1 MTAVH
6 FLISSKEHTM
16 KAWHAGILLLLAL
29 PLAAQHQQHM
39 KSAAAPQAE
48 ADHHAFLQA
57 EREAIERGEGFGMAL
72 AADKNGYPG
81 PKHVLDMKKELKLT
95 AAQEAAMQ
103 KLMAQMK
110 EKALAKGKD
119 VLAAE
124 KRLEELF
131 AQGKSEDEL
140 REETYRVASL
150 RAELRWVHLS
160 THLAARKILTPEQIA
175 AYQHLRHSAG
185 M

>member
-1 MTAVH
+1 
-6 FLISSKEHTM
+6 M
-16 KAWHAGILLLLAL
+16 KTLCGGILLLLTL
-29 PLAAQHQQHM
+29 PLAAQHEQHM
-39 KSAAAPQAE
+39 KSPTVTPQAM
-48 ADHHAFLQA
+48 AQHHAFLEA

-81 PKHVLDMKKELKLT
+81 PKHVLDMKTELKLT
-95 AAQEAAMQ
+95 RAQEAAMQ
-103 KLMAQMK
+103 KLMAGMK

-119 VLAAE
+119 VLLAE
-124 KRLEELF
+124 KRLEEYF

-150 RAELRWVHLS
+150 RAELRWVHLAA
-160 THLAARKILTPEQIA
+160 HLAARKILTQEQIVT
-175 AYQHLRHSAG
+175 YQQMRHGAG

>member
-1 MTAVH
+1 MKRLCLGMM
-6 FLISSKEHTM
+6 LI
-16 KAWHAGILLLLAL
+16 LAL
-29 PLAAQHQQHM
+29 PLAAQHEQHM
-39 KSAAAPQAE
+39 KSQTAAAPQAT
-48 ADHHAFLQA
+48 AQHHAFLDA
-57 EREAIERGEGFGMAL
+57 EREAIEKGEGFGMAL
-72 AADKNGYPG
+72 AADQNGYPG

-95 AAQEAAMQ
+95 PAQEAAMQ

-119 VLAAE
+119 VLLAE
-124 KRLEELF
+124 KRLGEYF

-140 REETYRVASL
+140 REETYRVSSL

-160 THLAARKILTPEQIA
+160 AHLAARKILTAEQTA
-175 AYQHLRHSAG
+175 AYQHLRHGAG

>member
-1 MTAVH
+1 
-6 FLISSKEHTM
+6 M
-16 KAWHAGILLLLAL
+16 KTWCGAFLLLLV
-29 PLAAQHQQHM
+29 PLCGTAAQHEQHM
-39 KSAAAPQAE
+39 KSPAAASETPQAM
-48 ADHHAFLQA
+48 AQHHAFLEA

-95 AAQEAAMQ
+95 PSQEAAMV
-103 KLMAQMK
+103 KLMAEMK
-110 EKALAKGKD
+110 TKALAKGKD
-119 VLAAE
+119 VLLAE

-150 RAELRWVHLS
+150 RAELRWVHLA
-160 THLAARKILTPEQIA
+160 THIAAKKLLTAQQIA
-175 AYQHLRHSAG
+175 AYQQMRHGQG
-185 M
+185 MKAQ

>member
-1 MTAVH
+1 M
-6 FLISSKEHTM
+6 
-16 KAWHAGILLLLAL
+16 
-29 PLAAQHQQHM
+29 AQ
-39 KSAAAPQAE
+39 
-48 ADHHAFLQA
+48 HHAFLEA

-81 PKHVLDMKKELKLT
+81 PKHVLDLKKELKLT
-95 AAQEAAMQ
+95 HAQEAAMQ
-103 KLMAQMK
+103 KLMAEMK

-119 VLAAE
+119 VLLAE

-150 RAELRWVHLS
+150 RAELRWVHLA
-160 THLAARKILTPEQIA
+160 THLAAKKILTAQQIA
-175 AYQHLRHSAG
+175 AYQQMQHGEGAKVQ
-185 M
+185 

>member
-1 MTAVH
+1 MRK
-6 FLISSKEHTM
+6 LSG
-16 KAWHAGILLLLAL
+16 GILLLVALAL
-29 PLAAQHQQHM
+29 PMAAQHDHQQHM
-39 KSAAAPQAE
+39 KSQAAPQDMAQ
-48 ADHHAFLQA
+48 HHEFLQA

-95 AAQEAAMQ
+95 PAQEAAMQ

-110 EKALAKGKD
+110 EKALSKGKD

-124 KRLEELF
+124 TRLEELF

-150 RAELRWVHLS
+150 LAELRWVHLS
-160 THLAARKILTPEQIA
+160 AHLAAKKILTPEQVA
-175 AYQHLRHSAG
+175 AYQQMRHEAG

>member
-1 MTAVH
+1 
-6 FLISSKEHTM
+6 M
-16 KAWHAGILLLLAL
+16 KARHAGILILLAL
-29 PLAAQHQQHM
+29 PLAAQQDHQQHI
-39 KSAAAPQAE
+39 KAQGAPQVV

-81 PKHVLDMKKELKLT
+81 PKHVLDMKKELKL
-95 AAQEAAMQ
+95 AASQEVAMQ
-103 KLMAQMK
+103 KLMERMK

-124 KRLEELF
+124 QRLEELF

-160 THLAARKILTPEQIA
+160 THIAARRILTAEQIA
-175 AYQHLRHSAG
+175 AYRQLRHGAG
-185 M
+185 N

>member
-1 MTAVH
+1 M
-6 FLISSKEHTM
+6 KELCTG
-16 KAWHAGILLLLAL
+16 ALLLLF
-29 PLAAQHQQHM
+29 PLCGTAAQHEQHM
-39 KSAAAPQAE
+39 KNSGASQTPQAM
-48 ADHHAFLQA
+48 AQHHAFLEA

-95 AAQEAAMQ
+95 PAQEAAMV
-103 KLMAQMK
+103 KLMAEMK
-110 EKALAKGKD
+110 TKALAKGKD
-119 VLAAE
+119 VLLAE

-150 RAELRWVHLS
+150 RAELRWVHLA
-160 THLAARKILTPEQIA
+160 THLAARKILTAQQIA
-175 AYQHLRHSAG
+175 AYQQMRHGQEMKAQ
-185 M
+185 

>member
-1 MTAVH
+1 
-6 FLISSKEHTM
+6 M
-16 KAWHAGILLLLAL
+16 KALHGGILLLLGLLCGTA
-29 PLAAQHQQHM
+29 AAQQDHQQHM
-39 KSAAAPQAE
+39 KAQAAPQAMAE
-48 ADHHAFLQA
+48 HHAYLDA

-95 AAQEAAMQ
+95 PAQETAIQ

-160 THLAARKILTPEQIA
+160 AHLAARKILTAEQIVS
-175 AYQHLRHSAG
+175 YQKLRHG
-185 M
+185 MGM

>member
-1 MTAVH
+1 
-6 FLISSKEHTM
+6 M
-16 KAWHAGILLLLAL
+16 KQLRGGILLLLAL
-29 PLAAQHQQHM
+29 PLAAQHEQHV
-39 KSAAAPQAE
+39 KSQAAAPQAR
-48 ADHHAFLQA
+48 AQHHAFLEA

-81 PKHVLDMKKELKLT
+81 PKHVLEMKKELKLT
-95 AAQEAAMQ
+95 PTQDAAMQ
-103 KLMAQMK
+103 KLLAEMK
-110 EKALAKGKD
+110 EKARAKGKD
-119 VLAAE
+119 VLLAE

-160 THLAARKILTPEQIA
+160 THLAAKKILTAEQLA
-175 AYQHLRHSAG
+175 AYQQMRHGAG
-185 M
+185 MHAH

>member
-1 MTAVH
+1 
-6 FLISSKEHTM
+6 M
-16 KAWHAGILLLLAL
+16 KALVAVTVLAFAL
-29 PLAAQHQQHM
+29 PLVAQHTHQPT
-39 KSAAAPQAE
+39 KLPGATPAGAATTAV
-48 ADHHAFLQA
+48 DHHAFLQS

-81 PKHVLDMKKELKLT
+81 PKHVLDMKKELRLT
-95 AAQEAAMQ
+95 PAQEAAMQ
-103 KLMAQMK
+103 KLFDQMK
-110 EKALAKGKD
+110 AKALAKGKD

-124 KRLEELF
+124 QRLEELF

-160 THLAARKILTPEQIA
+160 SHLAAKKILTPEQIA
-175 AYQHLRHSAG
+175 TYQHLRHSGA
-185 M
+185 MD